1 PSAVREPNLAPCMG
15 ICLSHEKEVSDLVIL
30 TATVTGNDARWNSG
44 QSHKGHETG
53 RVVLA
58 KSKATMKKEFLE
70 VVLSVFARRK
80 RIAKALGTKKPQ
92 RFVYDRTW
100 LRFFGRPRL
109 RQCTHCRIGV
119 RGYLEQ
125 GL

>member
-1 PSAVREPNLAPCMG
+1 
-15 ICLSHEKEVSDLVIL
+15 
-30 TATVTGNDARWNSG
+30 
-44 QSHKGHETG
+44 
-53 RVVLA
+53 
-58 KSKATMKKEFLE
+58 MKKEFLE

-109 RQCTHCRIGV
+109 RQCTHCRIDV

-125 GL
+125 GLAFGGMEPVVRKFRIRYNFVSARLEDRVMTQQINTGRALSTRSGTRTP